1 MTQLEILNLAYD
13 AALTQLDDYN
23 DRIEDL
29 KKEGKTN
36 ELVEV
41 RAAEWRRKA
50 VEIYGMIIKEGLKD
64 GLKDGLKE
72 GDETVK
78 KVTTAFAETL

>member
-13 AALTQLDDYN
+13 AALNQWNYYH

-36 ELVEV
+36 GLFEV
-41 RAAEWRRKA
+41 RAAEWSRKLT
-50 VEIYGMIIKEGLKD
+50 EISGMILREGLD
-64 GLKDGLKE
+64 DGLKE

-78 KVTTAFAETL
+78 EVTTAFAETL

>member
-29 KKEGKTN
+29 KKEGKRDEIF
-36 ELVEV
+36 EL
-41 RAAEWRRKA
+41 RKAEWSRKLT
-50 VEIYGMIIKEGLKD
+50 EISGMILREGLE
-64 GLKDGLKE
+64 DGLKE
-72 GDETVK
+72 GEKNVRNS
-78 KVTTAFAETL
+78 

>member
-1 MTQLEILNLAYD
+1 MTQLEILYLAYD

-36 ELVEV
+36 ELVEA

-50 VEIYGMIIKEGLKD
+50 VEIAAMITKE

-78 KVTTAFAETL
+78 KVTTAFAEKL